1 MKEVVKLMD
10 YRPDIKIVDATLRD
24 GGLVNN
30 FRFTDEFVKDLYQ
43 TNIKA
48 GVDVMEF
55 GYKADKE
62 MFDVKDFG
70 KWKFCDDED
79 IRAVVGDNNTDLKI
93 AVMADVGRCNYK
105 QDIKPRAESPV
116 DVIRVATYI
125 NQIPAAVD
133 VIEDAVA
140 KGYEVTCNIMA
151 ISNAQE
157 ADIRVALDLL
167 GKSPVNVIYIVDSFG
182 ALFRNDTIRFQI
194 SEQENEFRAAI
205 EERERFNLSLGMKEQ
220 NHDYYHFFPPVEG
233 IVTQSFDEKKRHY
246 GTDIVA
252 KANAKVAAVLDGV
265 VIFTDWTVKT
275 GYVIQVQHTNDLISV
290 YKHNSI
296 LLKKQGDYVRAGEVL
311 GVVGNTGEESSGPH
325 LHFELW
331 RAGNP
336 LNPENFIKFK

>member
-1 MKEVVKLMD
+1 MAKEKVRLWDRLKYKYKLSVINETS
-10 YRPDIKIVDATLRD
+10 YEEVF
-24 GGLVNN
+24 N
-30 FRFTDEFVKDLYQ
+30 FRLSQLHVLTALSVLAVILVVLTILLIAFTDLREF
-43 TNIKA
+43 IP
-48 GVDVMEF
+48 
-55 GYKADKE
+55 GYPDGN
-62 MFDVKDFG
+62 MRQMID
-70 KWKFCDDED
+70 
-79 IRAVVGDNNTDLKI
+79 
-93 AVMADVGRCNYK
+93 
-105 QDIKPRAESPV
+105 Q
-116 DVIRVATYI
+116 
-125 NQIPAAVD
+125 
-133 VIEDAVA
+133 
-140 KGYEVTCNIMA
+140 
-151 ISNAQE
+151 NAL
-157 ADIRVALDLL
+157 R
-167 GKSPVNVIYIVDSFG
+167 VDSLENELLKRDRFFKSIRLVLNG
-182 ALFRNDTIRFQI
+182 GDTTSLERSREDTARYRNDTIRFQI

>member
-1 MKEVVKLMD
+1 MAKEKVRLWDRLKYKYKLPVINETS
-10 YRPDIKIVDATLRD
+10 YEEVF
-24 GGLVNN
+24 N
-30 FRFTDEFVKDLYQ
+30 FRLSQLHVLTALSVLAVILVVLTILLIAFTDLREF
-43 TNIKA
+43 IP
-48 GVDVMEF
+48 
-55 GYKADKE
+55 GYPDGN
-62 MFDVKDFG
+62 M
-70 KWKFCDDED
+70 
-79 IRAVVGDNNTDLKI
+79 RQMI
-93 AVMADVGRCNYK
+93 A
-105 QDIKPRAESPV
+105 Q
-116 DVIRVATYI
+116 
-125 NQIPAAVD
+125 
-133 VIEDAVA
+133 
-140 KGYEVTCNIMA
+140 
-151 ISNAQE
+151 NAL
-157 ADIRVALDLL
+157 R
-167 GKSPVNVIYIVDSFG
+167 VDSLENELLKRDRFFKSIRLVLNG
-182 ALFRNDTIRFQI
+182 GDTTSLERSREDTARYRNDTIRFQI

-265 VIFTDWTVKT
+265 VIFTDWTLKT

>member
-1 MKEVVKLMD
+1 MAKEKVRLWDRLKYKYKLSVINETS
-10 YRPDIKIVDATLRD
+10 YEEVF
-24 GGLVNN
+24 N
-30 FRFTDEFVKDLYQ
+30 FRLSQLHVLTALSVLAVTLVVLTILLIAFTDLREF
-43 TNIKA
+43 IP
-48 GVDVMEF
+48 
-55 GYKADKE
+55 GYPDGN
-62 MFDVKDFG
+62 M
-70 KWKFCDDED
+70 
-79 IRAVVGDNNTDLKI
+79 RQMI
-93 AVMADVGRCNYK
+93 A
-105 QDIKPRAESPV
+105 Q
-116 DVIRVATYI
+116 
-125 NQIPAAVD
+125 
-133 VIEDAVA
+133 
-140 KGYEVTCNIMA
+140 
-151 ISNAQE
+151 NAL
-157 ADIRVALDLL
+157 R
-167 GKSPVNVIYIVDSFG
+167 VDSLENELLKRDRFFKSIRLVLNG
-182 ALFRNDTIRFQI
+182 GDTTSLERSREDTARYRNDTIRFQI

-325 LHFELW
+325 LHFDLW

>member
-1 MKEVVKLMD
+1 MAKEKVRLWDRLKYKYKLSVINETS
-10 YRPDIKIVDATLRD
+10 YEEVF
-24 GGLVNN
+24 N
-30 FRFTDEFVKDLYQ
+30 FRLSQLHVLTALSVLAVILVVLTILLIAFTDLREF
-43 TNIKA
+43 IP
-48 GVDVMEF
+48 
-55 GYKADKE
+55 GYPDGN
-62 MFDVKDFG
+62 M
-70 KWKFCDDED
+70 
-79 IRAVVGDNNTDLKI
+79 RQMI
-93 AVMADVGRCNYK
+93 A
-105 QDIKPRAESPV
+105 Q
-116 DVIRVATYI
+116 
-125 NQIPAAVD
+125 
-133 VIEDAVA
+133 
-140 KGYEVTCNIMA
+140 
-151 ISNAQE
+151 NAL
-157 ADIRVALDLL
+157 R
-167 GKSPVNVIYIVDSFG
+167 VDSLENELLKRDRFFKSIRLVLNG
-182 ALFRNDTIRFQI
+182 GDTTSLERSREDTARYRNDTIRFQI

-220 NHDYYHFFPPVEG
+220 NHDYYHFFPSVEG

>member
-1 MKEVVKLMD
+1 MAKEKVRLCVINETSSEEVL
-10 YRPDIKIVDATLRD
+10 
-24 GGLVNN
+24 N
-30 FRFTDEFVKDLYQ
+30 FRLSQLHVLTALSVLAVILVVLTILLIAFTDLREF
-43 TNIKA
+43 IP
-48 GVDVMEF
+48 
-55 GYKADKE
+55 GYPDGN
-62 MFDVKDFG
+62 M
-70 KWKFCDDED
+70 
-79 IRAVVGDNNTDLKI
+79 RQMI
-93 AVMADVGRCNYK
+93 A
-105 QDIKPRAESPV
+105 Q
-116 DVIRVATYI
+116 
-125 NQIPAAVD
+125 
-133 VIEDAVA
+133 
-140 KGYEVTCNIMA
+140 
-151 ISNAQE
+151 NAL
-157 ADIRVALDLL
+157 R
-167 GKSPVNVIYIVDSFG
+167 VDSLENELLKRDRFFKSIRLVLNG
-182 ALFRNDTIRFQI
+182 GDTTSLERSREDTARYRNDTIRFQI

>member
-1 MKEVVKLMD
+1 MAKEKVRLWDRLKYKYKLSVINETS
-10 YRPDIKIVDATLRD
+10 YEEVF
-24 GGLVNN
+24 N
-30 FRFTDEFVKDLYQ
+30 FRLSQLHVLTALSVLAVILVVLTILLIAFTDLREF
-43 TNIKA
+43 IP
-48 GVDVMEF
+48 
-55 GYKADKE
+55 GYPDGN
-62 MFDVKDFG
+62 M
-70 KWKFCDDED
+70 
-79 IRAVVGDNNTDLKI
+79 RQMI
-93 AVMADVGRCNYK
+93 A
-105 QDIKPRAESPV
+105 Q
-116 DVIRVATYI
+116 
-125 NQIPAAVD
+125 
-133 VIEDAVA
+133 
-140 KGYEVTCNIMA
+140 
-151 ISNAQE
+151 NAL
-157 ADIRVALDLL
+157 R
-167 GKSPVNVIYIVDSFG
+167 VDSLENELLKRDRFFKSIRLVLNG
-182 ALFRNDTIRFQI
+182 GDTTSLERSREDTARYRNDTIRFQI

-205 EERERFNLSLGMKEQ
+205 EERERFILSLGMKEQ

-265 VIFTDWTVKT
+265 VIFTDWTLKT

-331 RAGNP
+331 RAGNT

>member
-1 MKEVVKLMD
+1 M
-10 YRPDIKIVDATLRD
+10 IAQNALR
-24 GGLVNN
+24 
-30 FRFTDEFVKDLYQ
+30 
-43 TNIKA
+43 
-48 GVDVMEF
+48 
-55 GYKADKE
+55 
-62 MFDVKDFG
+62 
-70 KWKFCDDED
+70 
-79 IRAVVGDNNTDLKI
+79 
-93 AVMADVGRCNYK
+93 
-105 QDIKPRAESPV
+105 
-116 DVIRVATYI
+116 
-125 NQIPAAVD
+125 
-133 VIEDAVA
+133 
-140 KGYEVTCNIMA
+140 
-151 ISNAQE
+151 
-157 ADIRVALDLL
+157 
-167 GKSPVNVIYIVDSFG
+167 VDSLENELLKRDRFFKSILLVLNG
-182 ALFRNDTIRFQI
+182 GDTTSLERSREDTARYRNDTIRFQI

>member
-1 MKEVVKLMD
+1 MGEIPLPSNE
-10 YRPDIKIVDATLRD
+10 RSR
-24 GGLVNN
+24 
-30 FRFTDEFVKDLYQ
+30 
-43 TNIKA
+43 
-48 GVDVMEF
+48 
-55 GYKADKE
+55 
-62 MFDVKDFG
+62 
-70 KWKFCDDED
+70 ED
-79 IRAVVGDNNTDLKI
+79 TAR
-93 AVMADVGRCNYK
+93 Y
-105 QDIKPRAESPV
+105 
-116 DVIRVATYI
+116 
-125 NQIPAAVD
+125 
-133 VIEDAVA
+133 
-140 KGYEVTCNIMA
+140 
-151 ISNAQE
+151 
-157 ADIRVALDLL
+157 
-167 GKSPVNVIYIVDSFG
+167 
-182 ALFRNDTIRFQI
+182 RNDTIRFQI

-325 LHFELW
+325 LHFELR

>member
-1 MKEVVKLMD
+1 MAKEKVRLWDRLKYKYKLSVINETS
-10 YRPDIKIVDATLRD
+10 YEEVF
-24 GGLVNN
+24 N
-30 FRFTDEFVKDLYQ
+30 FRLSQLHVLTALSVLAVILVVLTILLIAFTDLREF
-43 TNIKA
+43 IP
-48 GVDVMEF
+48 
-55 GYKADKE
+55 GYPDGN
-62 MFDVKDFG
+62 M
-70 KWKFCDDED
+70 
-79 IRAVVGDNNTDLKI
+79 RQMI
-93 AVMADVGRCNYK
+93 A
-105 QDIKPRAESPV
+105 Q
-116 DVIRVATYI
+116 
-125 NQIPAAVD
+125 
-133 VIEDAVA
+133 
-140 KGYEVTCNIMA
+140 
-151 ISNAQE
+151 NAL
-157 ADIRVALDLL
+157 R
-167 GKSPVNVIYIVDSFG
+167 VDSLENELLKRDRFFKSIRLVLNG
-182 ALFRNDTIRFQI
+182 GDTTSLERSRKDTERYRNDTIRFQI

>member
-1 MKEVVKLMD
+1 MAKEKVRLWDRLKYKYKLSVINETS
-10 YRPDIKIVDATLRD
+10 YEEVF
-24 GGLVNN
+24 N
-30 FRFTDEFVKDLYQ
+30 FRLSQLHVLTALSVLAVILVVLTILLIAFTGLREF
-43 TNIKA
+43 IP
-48 GVDVMEF
+48 
-55 GYKADKE
+55 GYPDGN
-62 MFDVKDFG
+62 M
-70 KWKFCDDED
+70 
-79 IRAVVGDNNTDLKI
+79 RQMI
-93 AVMADVGRCNYK
+93 A
-105 QDIKPRAESPV
+105 Q
-116 DVIRVATYI
+116 
-125 NQIPAAVD
+125 
-133 VIEDAVA
+133 
-140 KGYEVTCNIMA
+140 
-151 ISNAQE
+151 NAL
-157 ADIRVALDLL
+157 R
-167 GKSPVNVIYIVDSFG
+167 VDSLENELLKRDRFFKSIRLVLNG
-182 ALFRNDTIRFQI
+182 GDTTSLERSREDTARYRNDTIRFQI

-252 KANAKVAAVLDGV
+252 KAIAKVAAVLDGV

>member
-1 MKEVVKLMD
+1 MAKEKVRLWDRLKYKYKLSVINETS
-10 YRPDIKIVDATLRD
+10 YEEVF
-24 GGLVNN
+24 N
-30 FRFTDEFVKDLYQ
+30 FRLSQLHVLTALSVLAVILVVLTILLIAFTDLREF
-43 TNIKA
+43 IP
-48 GVDVMEF
+48 
-55 GYKADKE
+55 GYPDGN
-62 MFDVKDFG
+62 M
-70 KWKFCDDED
+70 
-79 IRAVVGDNNTDLKI
+79 RQMI
-93 AVMADVGRCNYK
+93 A
-105 QDIKPRAESPV
+105 Q
-116 DVIRVATYI
+116 
-125 NQIPAAVD
+125 
-133 VIEDAVA
+133 
-140 KGYEVTCNIMA
+140 
-151 ISNAQE
+151 NAL
-157 ADIRVALDLL
+157 R
-167 GKSPVNVIYIVDSFG
+167 VDSLENELLKRDRFFKSIRLVLNG
-182 ALFRNDTIRFQI
+182 GDTTSLERSREDTARYRNDTIRFQI

-331 RAGNP
+331 RAGIPIYTVN
-336 LNPENFIKFK
+336 IIIVK

>member
-1 MKEVVKLMD
+1 MAKEKVRLWDRLKYKYKLSVINETS
-10 YRPDIKIVDATLRD
+10 YEEVF
-24 GGLVNN
+24 N
-30 FRFTDEFVKDLYQ
+30 FRLSQLHVLTALSVLAVILVVLTILLIAFTDLREF
-43 TNIKA
+43 IP
-48 GVDVMEF
+48 
-55 GYKADKE
+55 GYPDGN
-62 MFDVKDFG
+62 M
-70 KWKFCDDED
+70 
-79 IRAVVGDNNTDLKI
+79 RQMI
-93 AVMADVGRCNYK
+93 A
-105 QDIKPRAESPV
+105 Q
-116 DVIRVATYI
+116 
-125 NQIPAAVD
+125 
-133 VIEDAVA
+133 
-140 KGYEVTCNIMA
+140 
-151 ISNAQE
+151 NAL
-157 ADIRVALDLL
+157 R
-167 GKSPVNVIYIVDSFG
+167 VDSVENELLKRDRFFKSIRLVLNG
-182 ALFRNDTIRFQI
+182 GDTTSLERSREDTARYRNDTIRFQI

>member
-1 MKEVVKLMD
+1 MAKEKVRLWDRLKYKYKLSVINETS
-10 YRPDIKIVDATLRD
+10 YEEVF
-24 GGLVNN
+24 N
-30 FRFTDEFVKDLYQ
+30 FRLSQLHVLTALSVLAVILVVLTILLIAFTDLREF
-43 TNIKA
+43 IP
-48 GVDVMEF
+48 
-55 GYKADKE
+55 GYPDGN
-62 MFDVKDFG
+62 M
-70 KWKFCDDED
+70 
-79 IRAVVGDNNTDLKI
+79 RQMI
-93 AVMADVGRCNYK
+93 A
-105 QDIKPRAESPV
+105 Q
-116 DVIRVATYI
+116 
-125 NQIPAAVD
+125 
-133 VIEDAVA
+133 
-140 KGYEVTCNIMA
+140 
-151 ISNAQE
+151 NAL
-157 ADIRVALDLL
+157 R
-167 GKSPVNVIYIVDSFG
+167 VDSLENELLKRDRFFKSIRLVLNG
-182 ALFRNDTIRFQI
+182 GDTTSLERSREDTARYRNDTIRFQT

>member
-1 MKEVVKLMD
+1 MAKEKVRLWDRLKYKYKLSVINETS
-10 YRPDIKIVDATLRD
+10 YEEVF
-24 GGLVNN
+24 N
-30 FRFTDEFVKDLYQ
+30 FRLSQLHVLTALSVLAVILVVLTILLIAFTDLREF
-43 TNIKA
+43 IP
-48 GVDVMEF
+48 
-55 GYKADKE
+55 GYPYGN
-62 MFDVKDFG
+62 M
-70 KWKFCDDED
+70 
-79 IRAVVGDNNTDLKI
+79 RQMI
-93 AVMADVGRCNYK
+93 A
-105 QDIKPRAESPV
+105 Q
-116 DVIRVATYI
+116 
-125 NQIPAAVD
+125 
-133 VIEDAVA
+133 
-140 KGYEVTCNIMA
+140 
-151 ISNAQE
+151 NAL
-157 ADIRVALDLL
+157 R
-167 GKSPVNVIYIVDSFG
+167 VDSLENELLKRDRFFKSIRLVLNG
-182 ALFRNDTIRFQI
+182 GDTTSLERSREDTARYRNDTIRFQI

-336 LNPENFIKFK
+336 LNPENFNKFK

>member
-1 MKEVVKLMD
+1 MAKEKVRLWDRLKYKYKLSVINETS
-10 YRPDIKIVDATLRD
+10 YEEVF
-24 GGLVNN
+24 N
-30 FRFTDEFVKDLYQ
+30 FRLSQLHVLTALSVLAVILVVLTILLIAFTDLREF
-43 TNIKA
+43 IP
-48 GVDVMEF
+48 
-55 GYKADKE
+55 GYPDGN
-62 MFDVKDFG
+62 M
-70 KWKFCDDED
+70 
-79 IRAVVGDNNTDLKI
+79 RQMI
-93 AVMADVGRCNYK
+93 A
-105 QDIKPRAESPV
+105 Q
-116 DVIRVATYI
+116 
-125 NQIPAAVD
+125 
-133 VIEDAVA
+133 
-140 KGYEVTCNIMA
+140 
-151 ISNAQE
+151 NAL
-157 ADIRVALDLL
+157 R
-167 GKSPVNVIYIVDSFG
+167 VDSLENELLKRDRFFKSIRLVLNG
-182 ALFRNDTIRFQI
+182 GDTTSLERSREDTARYRNDTIRFQI
-194 SEQENEFRAAI
+194 GEQENEFRAAI

>member
-1 MKEVVKLMD
+1 MAKEKVRLWDRLKYKYKLSVINETS
-10 YRPDIKIVDATLRD
+10 YEEVF
-24 GGLVNN
+24 N
-30 FRFTDEFVKDLYQ
+30 FRLSQLHVLTALSVLAVILVVLTILLIAFTDLREF
-43 TNIKA
+43 IP
-48 GVDVMEF
+48 
-55 GYKADKE
+55 GYPDGN
-62 MFDVKDFG
+62 M
-70 KWKFCDDED
+70 
-79 IRAVVGDNNTDLKI
+79 RQMI
-93 AVMADVGRCNYK
+93 A
-105 QDIKPRAESPV
+105 Q
-116 DVIRVATYI
+116 
-125 NQIPAAVD
+125 
-133 VIEDAVA
+133 
-140 KGYEVTCNIMA
+140 
-151 ISNAQE
+151 NAL
-157 ADIRVALDLL
+157 R
-167 GKSPVNVIYIVDSFG
+167 VDSLENELLKRDRFFKSIRLVLNG
-182 ALFRNDTIRFQI
+182 GDTTSLERSREDTARYRNDTIRFQI

-205 EERERFNLSLGMKEQ
+205 EEPERFNLSLGMKEQ

>member
-1 MKEVVKLMD
+1 MAKEKVRLWDRLKYKYKLSVINETS
-10 YRPDIKIVDATLRD
+10 YEEVF
-24 GGLVNN
+24 N
-30 FRFTDEFVKDLYQ
+30 FRLSQLHVLTALSVLAVILVVLTILLIAFTGLREF
-43 TNIKA
+43 IP
-48 GVDVMEF
+48 
-55 GYKADKE
+55 GYPDGN
-62 MFDVKDFG
+62 M
-70 KWKFCDDED
+70 
-79 IRAVVGDNNTDLKI
+79 RQMI
-93 AVMADVGRCNYK
+93 A
-105 QDIKPRAESPV
+105 Q
-116 DVIRVATYI
+116 
-125 NQIPAAVD
+125 
-133 VIEDAVA
+133 
-140 KGYEVTCNIMA
+140 
-151 ISNAQE
+151 NAL
-157 ADIRVALDLL
+157 R
-167 GKSPVNVIYIVDSFG
+167 VDSLENELLKRDRFFKSIRLVLNG
-182 ALFRNDTIRFQI
+182 GDTTSLERSREDTARYRNDTIRFQI

-311 GVVGNTGEESSGPH
+311 GVVGNTGEESSGPY

>member
-1 MKEVVKLMD
+1 MAKEKVRLWDRLKYKYKLSVINETS
-10 YRPDIKIVDATLRD
+10 YEEVF
-24 GGLVNN
+24 N
-30 FRFTDEFVKDLYQ
+30 FRLSQLHVLTALSVLAVILVVLTILLIAFTDLREF
-43 TNIKA
+43 IP
-48 GVDVMEF
+48 
-55 GYKADKE
+55 GYPDGN
-62 MFDVKDFG
+62 M
-70 KWKFCDDED
+70 
-79 IRAVVGDNNTDLKI
+79 RQMI
-93 AVMADVGRCNYK
+93 A
-105 QDIKPRAESPV
+105 Q
-116 DVIRVATYI
+116 
-125 NQIPAAVD
+125 
-133 VIEDAVA
+133 
-140 KGYEVTCNIMA
+140 
-151 ISNAQE
+151 NAL
-157 ADIRVALDLL
+157 R
-167 GKSPVNVIYIVDSFG
+167 VDSLENELLKRDRFFKSIRLVLNG
-182 ALFRNDTIRFQI
+182 GDTTSLERSRKDTARYRNDTIRFQI

-331 RAGNP
+331 RGGNP
-336 LNPENFIKFK
+336 PNPENFIKFK

>member
-1 MKEVVKLMD
+1 MAKEKVRLWDRLKYKYKLSVINETS
-10 YRPDIKIVDATLRD
+10 YEEVF
-24 GGLVNN
+24 N
-30 FRFTDEFVKDLYQ
+30 FRLSQLHVLTALSVLAVILVVLTILLIAFTDLREF
-43 TNIKA
+43 IP
-48 GVDVMEF
+48 
-55 GYKADKE
+55 GYPDGN
-62 MFDVKDFG
+62 M
-70 KWKFCDDED
+70 
-79 IRAVVGDNNTDLKI
+79 RQMI
-93 AVMADVGRCNYK
+93 A
-105 QDIKPRAESPV
+105 Q
-116 DVIRVATYI
+116 
-125 NQIPAAVD
+125 
-133 VIEDAVA
+133 
-140 KGYEVTCNIMA
+140 
-151 ISNAQE
+151 NAL
-157 ADIRVALDLL
+157 R
-167 GKSPVNVIYIVDSFG
+167 VDSLENELLKRDRFFKSIRLVLNG
-182 ALFRNDTIRFQI
+182 GDTTSLERSREDTARYRNDTIRFQI

-252 KANAKVAAVLDGV
+252 KANSKVAAVLDGV

>member
-1 MKEVVKLMD
+1 MAKEKVRLWDRLKYKYKLSVINETS
-10 YRPDIKIVDATLRD
+10 YEEVF
-24 GGLVNN
+24 N
-30 FRFTDEFVKDLYQ
+30 FRLSQLHVLTALSVLAVILVDLTILLIAFTDLREF
-43 TNIKA
+43 IP
-48 GVDVMEF
+48 
-55 GYKADKE
+55 GYPDGN
-62 MFDVKDFG
+62 M
-70 KWKFCDDED
+70 
-79 IRAVVGDNNTDLKI
+79 RQMI
-93 AVMADVGRCNYK
+93 A
-105 QDIKPRAESPV
+105 Q
-116 DVIRVATYI
+116 
-125 NQIPAAVD
+125 
-133 VIEDAVA
+133 
-140 KGYEVTCNIMA
+140 
-151 ISNAQE
+151 NAL
-157 ADIRVALDLL
+157 R
-167 GKSPVNVIYIVDSFG
+167 VDSLENELLKRDRFFKSIRLVLNG
-182 ALFRNDTIRFQI
+182 GDTTSLERSREDTARYRNDTIRFQI

-336 LNPENFIKFK
+336 LNPENFIKYK

>member
-1 MKEVVKLMD
+1 MAKEKVRLWDRLKYKYKLSVINETS
-10 YRPDIKIVDATLRD
+10 YEEVF
-24 GGLVNN
+24 N
-30 FRFTDEFVKDLYQ
+30 FRLSQLHVLTALSVLAVILVVVTILLIAFTGLREF
-43 TNIKA
+43 IP
-48 GVDVMEF
+48 
-55 GYKADKE
+55 GYPDGN
-62 MFDVKDFG
+62 M
-70 KWKFCDDED
+70 
-79 IRAVVGDNNTDLKI
+79 RQMI
-93 AVMADVGRCNYK
+93 A
-105 QDIKPRAESPV
+105 Q
-116 DVIRVATYI
+116 
-125 NQIPAAVD
+125 
-133 VIEDAVA
+133 
-140 KGYEVTCNIMA
+140 
-151 ISNAQE
+151 NAL
-157 ADIRVALDLL
+157 R
-167 GKSPVNVIYIVDSFG
+167 VDSLENELLKRDRFFKSIRLVLNG
-182 ALFRNDTIRFQI
+182 GDTTSLERSREDTARYRNDTIRFQI

>member
-1 MKEVVKLMD
+1 MAKEKVRLWDRLKYKYKLSVINETS
-10 YRPDIKIVDATLRD
+10 YEEVF
-24 GGLVNN
+24 N
-30 FRFTDEFVKDLYQ
+30 FRLSQLHVLTALSVLAVILVVLTILLIAFTDLREF
-43 TNIKA
+43 IP
-48 GVDVMEF
+48 
-55 GYKADKE
+55 GYPDGN
-62 MFDVKDFG
+62 M
-70 KWKFCDDED
+70 
-79 IRAVVGDNNTDLKI
+79 RQMI
-93 AVMADVGRCNYK
+93 A
-105 QDIKPRAESPV
+105 Q
-116 DVIRVATYI
+116 
-125 NQIPAAVD
+125 
-133 VIEDAVA
+133 
-140 KGYEVTCNIMA
+140 
-151 ISNAQE
+151 NAL
-157 ADIRVALDLL
+157 R
-167 GKSPVNVIYIVDSFG
+167 VDSLENELLKRDRFFKSIRLVLNG
-182 ALFRNDTIRFQI
+182 GDTTSLERSREDTARYRNDTIRFQI

-252 KANAKVAAVLDGV
+252 KANAKGAAVLDGV

>member
-1 MKEVVKLMD
+1 MAKEKVRLWDRLKYKYKLSVINETS
-10 YRPDIKIVDATLRD
+10 YEEVF
-24 GGLVNN
+24 N
-30 FRFTDEFVKDLYQ
+30 FRLSQLHVLTALSVLAVILVVLTILLIAFTDLREF
-43 TNIKA
+43 IP
-48 GVDVMEF
+48 
-55 GYKADKE
+55 GYPDGN
-62 MFDVKDFG
+62 M
-70 KWKFCDDED
+70 
-79 IRAVVGDNNTDLKI
+79 RQMI
-93 AVMADVGRCNYK
+93 A
-105 QDIKPRAESPV
+105 Q
-116 DVIRVATYI
+116 
-125 NQIPAAVD
+125 
-133 VIEDAVA
+133 
-140 KGYEVTCNIMA
+140 
-151 ISNAQE
+151 NAL
-157 ADIRVALDLL
+157 R
-167 GKSPVNVIYIVDSFG
+167 VDSLENELLKRDRFFKSIRLVLNG
-182 ALFRNDTIRFQI
+182 GDTTSLERSREDTARYRNDTIRFQI

-265 VIFTDWTVKT
+265 VIFTDLTVKT

>member
-1 MKEVVKLMD
+1 MAKEKVRLWDRLKYKYKLSVINETS
-10 YRPDIKIVDATLRD
+10 YEEVF
-24 GGLVNN
+24 N
-30 FRFTDEFVKDLYQ
+30 FRLSQLHVLTALSVLAVILVVLTILLIAFTDLREF
-43 TNIKA
+43 IP
-48 GVDVMEF
+48 
-55 GYKADKE
+55 GYPDGN
-62 MFDVKDFG
+62 M
-70 KWKFCDDED
+70 
-79 IRAVVGDNNTDLKI
+79 RQMI
-93 AVMADVGRCNYK
+93 A
-105 QDIKPRAESPV
+105 Q
-116 DVIRVATYI
+116 
-125 NQIPAAVD
+125 
-133 VIEDAVA
+133 
-140 KGYEVTCNIMA
+140 
-151 ISNAQE
+151 NAL
-157 ADIRVALDLL
+157 R
-167 GKSPVNVIYIVDSFG
+167 VDSLENELLKRDRFFKSIRLVLNG
-182 ALFRNDTIRFQI
+182 GDTTSLERSREDTARYRNDTIRFQI

-246 GTDIVA
+246 DTDIVA

>member
-1 MKEVVKLMD
+1 MAKEKVRLWDRLKYKYKLSVINETSYEVVF
-10 YRPDIKIVDATLRD
+10 
-24 GGLVNN
+24 N
-30 FRFTDEFVKDLYQ
+30 FRLSQLHVLTALSVLAVILVVLTILLIAFTDLREF
-43 TNIKA
+43 IP
-48 GVDVMEF
+48 
-55 GYKADKE
+55 GYPDGN
-62 MFDVKDFG
+62 M
-70 KWKFCDDED
+70 
-79 IRAVVGDNNTDLKI
+79 RQMI
-93 AVMADVGRCNYK
+93 A
-105 QDIKPRAESPV
+105 Q
-116 DVIRVATYI
+116 
-125 NQIPAAVD
+125 
-133 VIEDAVA
+133 
-140 KGYEVTCNIMA
+140 
-151 ISNAQE
+151 NAL
-157 ADIRVALDLL
+157 R
-167 GKSPVNVIYIVDSFG
+167 VDSLENELLKRDRFFKSIRLVLNG
-182 ALFRNDTIRFQI
+182 GDTTSLERSREDTARYRNDTIRFQI

>member
-1 MKEVVKLMD
+1 MAKEKVRLWDRLKYKYKLSVINETS
-10 YRPDIKIVDATLRD
+10 YEEVF
-24 GGLVNN
+24 N
-30 FRFTDEFVKDLYQ
+30 FRLSQLHVLTALSVLAVILVVLTILLIAFTDLREF
-43 TNIKA
+43 IP
-48 GVDVMEF
+48 
-55 GYKADKE
+55 GYPDGN
-62 MFDVKDFG
+62 M
-70 KWKFCDDED
+70 
-79 IRAVVGDNNTDLKI
+79 RQMI
-93 AVMADVGRCNYK
+93 A
-105 QDIKPRAESPV
+105 Q
-116 DVIRVATYI
+116 
-125 NQIPAAVD
+125 
-133 VIEDAVA
+133 
-140 KGYEVTCNIMA
+140 
-151 ISNAQE
+151 NAL
-157 ADIRVALDLL
+157 R
-167 GKSPVNVIYIVDSFG
+167 VDSLENELLKRDRFFKSIRLVLNG
-182 ALFRNDTIRFQI
+182 GDTTSLERSREDTARYRNDTIRFQI

-220 NHDYYHFFPPVEG
+220 NHDYYHFFPPVVG

>member
-1 MKEVVKLMD
+1 MAKEKVRLWDRLKYKYKLSVINETS
-10 YRPDIKIVDATLRD
+10 YEEVF
-24 GGLVNN
+24 N
-30 FRFTDEFVKDLYQ
+30 FRLSQLHVLTALSVLAVILVVLTILLIAFTDLREF
-43 TNIKA
+43 IP
-48 GVDVMEF
+48 
-55 GYKADKE
+55 GYPDGN
-62 MFDVKDFG
+62 MRQM
-70 KWKFCDDED
+70 
-79 IRAVVGDNNTDLKI
+79 IT
-93 AVMADVGRCNYK
+93 
-105 QDIKPRAESPV
+105 Q
-116 DVIRVATYI
+116 
-125 NQIPAAVD
+125 
-133 VIEDAVA
+133 
-140 KGYEVTCNIMA
+140 
-151 ISNAQE
+151 NAL
-157 ADIRVALDLL
+157 R
-167 GKSPVNVIYIVDSFG
+167 VDSLENELLKRDRFFKSIRLVLNG
-182 ALFRNDTIRFQI
+182 GDTTSLERSREDTARYRNDTIRFQI

>member
-1 MKEVVKLMD
+1 MAKEKVRLWDRLKYKYKLSVINETS
-10 YRPDIKIVDATLRD
+10 YEEVF
-24 GGLVNN
+24 N
-30 FRFTDEFVKDLYQ
+30 FRLSQLHVLTALSVLAVILVVLTILLIAFTDLREF
-43 TNIKA
+43 IP
-48 GVDVMEF
+48 
-55 GYKADKE
+55 GYPDGN
-62 MFDVKDFG
+62 M
-70 KWKFCDDED
+70 
-79 IRAVVGDNNTDLKI
+79 RQMI
-93 AVMADVGRCNYK
+93 A
-105 QDIKPRAESPV
+105 Q
-116 DVIRVATYI
+116 
-125 NQIPAAVD
+125 
-133 VIEDAVA
+133 
-140 KGYEVTCNIMA
+140 
-151 ISNAQE
+151 NAL
-157 ADIRVALDLL
+157 R
-167 GKSPVNVIYIVDSFG
+167 VDSLENELLKRDRFFKSIRLVLNG
-182 ALFRNDTIRFQI
+182 GDTTSLERSREDTARYRNDTIRFQI

-233 IVTQSFDEKKRHY
+233 IVTQSFAEKKRHY

>member
-1 MKEVVKLMD
+1 MAKEKVRLWDRLKYKYKLSVINETS
-10 YRPDIKIVDATLRD
+10 YEEVF
-24 GGLVNN
+24 N
-30 FRFTDEFVKDLYQ
+30 FRLSQLHVLTALSVLAVILVVLTILLIAFTDLREF
-43 TNIKA
+43 IP
-48 GVDVMEF
+48 
-55 GYKADKE
+55 GYPDGN
-62 MFDVKDFG
+62 M
-70 KWKFCDDED
+70 
-79 IRAVVGDNNTDLKI
+79 RQMI
-93 AVMADVGRCNYK
+93 A
-105 QDIKPRAESPV
+105 Q
-116 DVIRVATYI
+116 
-125 NQIPAAVD
+125 
-133 VIEDAVA
+133 
-140 KGYEVTCNIMA
+140 
-151 ISNAQE
+151 NAL
-157 ADIRVALDLL
+157 R
-167 GKSPVNVIYIVDSFG
+167 VDSLENELLKRDRFFKSIRLVLNG
-182 ALFRNDTIRFQI
+182 GDTTSLERSREDTARYRNDTIRFQI

-205 EERERFNLSLGMKEQ
+205 EERELFNLSLGMKEQ

>member
-1 MKEVVKLMD
+1 MAKEKVRLWDRLKYKYKLSVINETS
-10 YRPDIKIVDATLRD
+10 YEEVF
-24 GGLVNN
+24 N
-30 FRFTDEFVKDLYQ
+30 FRLSQLHVLTALSVLAVILVVLTILLIAFTGLREF
-43 TNIKA
+43 IP
-48 GVDVMEF
+48 
-55 GYKADKE
+55 GYPDGN
-62 MFDVKDFG
+62 M
-70 KWKFCDDED
+70 
-79 IRAVVGDNNTDLKI
+79 RQMI
-93 AVMADVGRCNYK
+93 AQNGLR
-105 QDIKPRAESPV
+105 
-116 DVIRVATYI
+116 
-125 NQIPAAVD
+125 
-133 VIEDAVA
+133 
-140 KGYEVTCNIMA
+140 
-151 ISNAQE
+151 
-157 ADIRVALDLL
+157 
-167 GKSPVNVIYIVDSFG
+167 VDSLENELLKRDRFFKSIRLVLNG
-182 ALFRNDTIRFQI
+182 GDTTSLERSREDTARYRNDTIRFQI

>member
-1 MKEVVKLMD
+1 MAKEKVRLWDRLKYKYKLSVINETS
-10 YRPDIKIVDATLRD
+10 YEEVF
-24 GGLVNN
+24 N
-30 FRFTDEFVKDLYQ
+30 FRLSQLHVLTALSVLAVILVVLTILLIAFTGLREF
-43 TNIKA
+43 IP
-48 GVDVMEF
+48 
-55 GYKADKE
+55 GYPDGN
-62 MFDVKDFG
+62 M
-70 KWKFCDDED
+70 
-79 IRAVVGDNNTDLKI
+79 RQMI
-93 AVMADVGRCNYK
+93 A
-105 QDIKPRAESPV
+105 Q
-116 DVIRVATYI
+116 
-125 NQIPAAVD
+125 
-133 VIEDAVA
+133 
-140 KGYEVTCNIMA
+140 
-151 ISNAQE
+151 NAL
-157 ADIRVALDLL
+157 R
-167 GKSPVNVIYIVDSFG
+167 VDSLENELLKRDRFFKSIRLVLNG
-182 ALFRNDTIRFQI
+182 GDTTSLERSREDTARYRNDTIRFQI

-336 LNPENFIKFK
+336 LIPENFIKFK